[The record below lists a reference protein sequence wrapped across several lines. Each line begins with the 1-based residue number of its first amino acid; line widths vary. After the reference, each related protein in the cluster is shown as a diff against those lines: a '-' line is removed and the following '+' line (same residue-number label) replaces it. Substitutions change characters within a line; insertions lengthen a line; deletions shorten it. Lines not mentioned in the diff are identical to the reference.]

1 MTTLTFTPKEFD
13 DTVDTALL
21 SFVEQ
26 VKNHLPCICKKK
38 MHKNCVRHNALNVM
52 KMVFDQRAPI
62 GDKILYLQSKK
73 SPDGLHN
80 TFDTV
85 QPKQSLL
92 EDCKVVIKPP
102 TPPPTIILP

>member
-1 MTTLTFTPKEFD
+1 MTNLTFTPKEFD

-38 MHKNCVRHNALNVM
+38 MHKNCVRHNALGVM

-62 GDKILYLQSKK
+62 GDKMLYLQLK
-73 SPDGLHN
+73 N
-80 TFDTV
+80 
-85 QPKQSLL
+85 Q
-92 EDCKVVIKPP
+92 P